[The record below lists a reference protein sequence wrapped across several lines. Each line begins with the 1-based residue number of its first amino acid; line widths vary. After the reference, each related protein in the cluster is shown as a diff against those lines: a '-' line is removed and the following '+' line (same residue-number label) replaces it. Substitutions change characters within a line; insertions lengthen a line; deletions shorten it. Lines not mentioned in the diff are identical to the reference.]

1 MTLTA
6 CRATRPTAF
15 MAKGLTM
22 TSGITGDTTRSGGN
36 RWRIAGWGFAAA
48 LLATPFVA
56 MQFTREVNW
65 TAGDF
70 VFAAIMFGLV
80 GGAIEFAVRAS
91 RQGSYRLAFAVAVLA
106 SFLMIWVN
114 LAVGIVGNENEP
126 VNQWF
131 FAIVG
136 VFIVGS
142 FIARARPRGMTWVMI
157 ATAAAQVAVGLV
169 IGLAT
174 IPLVTLFFTAAWLG
188 SAWLFRLARAGA
200 E

>member
-1 MTLTA
+1 
-6 CRATRPTAF
+6 
-15 MAKGLTM
+15 M
-22 TSGITGDTTRSGGN
+22 TSGMARTGGN
-36 RWRIAGWGFAAA
+36 GWRIAGWGFAAA

-70 VFAAIMFGLV
+70 IFAAIMFGLV
-80 GGAIEFAVRAS
+80 GGAIEFALRAS

-114 LAVGIVGNENEP
+114 LAVGIVGNENNP
-126 VNQWF
+126 VNQLF

-142 FIARARPRGMTWVMI
+142 FIARARPRGMKWVMI
-157 ATAAAQVAVGLV
+157 ATAAAQLAVGLY

-174 IPLVTLFFTAAWLG
+174 IPVFTLVFTAAWLG
-188 SAWLFRLARAGA
+188 AASLFARAGKA
-200 E
+200 GQVG

>member
-1 MTLTA
+1 
-6 CRATRPTAF
+6 
-15 MAKGLTM
+15 M
-22 TSGITGDTTRSGGN
+22 TSGMTREPTRGGN
-36 RWRIAGWGFAAA
+36 GWRIAGWGFAAA

-70 VFAAIMFGLV
+70 LFAAIMIGLV
-80 GGAIEFAVRAS
+80 GLAIEFAVRAS
-91 RQGSYRLAFAVAVLA
+91 RQGSYRLGFAVAVLA

-136 VFIVGS
+136 VFILGS
-142 FIARARPRGMTWVMI
+142 FVARARAGAMKWVLI
-157 ATAAAQVAVGLV
+157 ATAASQLAVGVGVGLV
-169 IGLAT
+169 T
-174 IPLVTLFFTAAWLG
+174 IPVFTLVLTAAWLG
-188 SAWLFRLARAGA
+188 SAALFARADA
-200 E
+200 ERRGG